1 MLYICFIST
10 DESILL
16 DLKHLLIEAKQ
27 KVPDFLAN
35 LQSENE
41 QYLNIGGNCCFYPH
55 DAVLVRCYSC
65 GPLSVCLSQVMENKL
80 PFFW

>member
-1 MLYICFIST
+1 MISSAHCFT

-41 QYLNIGGNCCFYPH
+41 QYLNIGGKYS
-55 DAVLVRCYSC
+55 VLMMHSAALRV
-65 GPLSVCLSQVMENKL
+65 L
-80 PFFW
+80 W